1 MKTIVKNTIKAFVS
15 ADNKAGKERGKVIE
29 LLTAEGYAW
38 TDFISPSSKGDN
50 KPKSTSTPEEY
61 AELKGAV
68 VAGFTATEQKLM
80 AQDAKSV
87 PEAKKELRRYL
98 QQQVGSK
105 MKDLKNALKKRAEAE
120 EAKSNPKPP
129 VAPET
134 KIAELINEAIKKVQ
148 AYEGNGLKDIP
159 EMVAHLQAARNSIKG

>member
-1 MKTIVKNTIKAFVS
+1 MKTIVKNTIKSFVS

-29 LLTAEGYAW
+29 LLTAEGYKY
-38 TDFISPSSKGDN
+38 TDFISPNTKGDE
-50 KPKSTSTPEEY
+50 KSTSTPEEY

-68 VAGFTATEQKLM
+68 VAGFTTTEQKLM

-87 PEAKKELRRYL
+87 AEGKKEQRRYL
-98 QQQVGSK
+98 LQQVGSK

-159 EMVAHLQAARNSIKG
+159 EMVAHLQAARNNIKG

>member
-1 MKTIVKNTIKAFVS
+1 MNTNLKATIKSFVS
-15 ADNKAGKERGKVIE
+15 ADNKAGNLRGKVID
-29 LLTAEGYAW
+29 LLQAEGYAW
-38 TDFISPSSKGDN
+38 TDFISP
-50 KPKSTSTPEEY
+50 KSEGSTATPEVY
-61 AELKGAV
+61 DELKGAV
-68 VAGFTATEQKLM
+68 FAGFTKTDQALVNADIKSLS
-80 AQDAKSV
+80 DDRKAK
-87 PEAKKELRRYL
+87 RRAV

-148 AYEGNGLKDIP
+148 GYEGDGIKDIT